1 MAAPKLKV
9 NAPAP
14 GARPKL
20 AVAAAPTSRPKLAT
34 GAAPT
39 KRPTLLG
46 AGGQAIKP
54 KEPTP
59 APTPEPE
66 VTPAVATPQPAPA
79 PEPVAAPAPEPTV
92 DTAAAEAAA
101 KAEAEAAAAAE
112 AAAKAEAEAAAAAE
126 AAAQAEYERQMEEY
140 NRQMEEYNR
149 QMAEYQAQQEAAAA
163 ETAPAPEP
171 DPTPEPT
178 PEPAPAAAAP
188 KPAALKPKAAAPKP
202 AALKPKAAAPK
213 PAALRPNATAAKPA
227 LAAAKPNAAAPKPAA
242 APAAASEPQYEA
254 TEEPAPAEAEDTM
267 SEEQL
272 SARDAYL
279 QQLQTIAEKKPFH
292 KTPLFYVAL
301 GSLVALGIGCFFYVS
316 SVNAERNARKAK
328 IDATNAILKRA
339 SEINKMQIET
349 MDDAKAKNYTV
360 VCSKEDAQCLL
371 NMVVDPFAKDEYGRP
386 AYGGAPKQ
394 TAQLACLLLALASEM
409 DPSIDNLIF
418 STLDKNAPR
427 MDSDIYNTL
436 IQRMAVSNN
445 KGINAKFRKLADS
458 VAAKPKWTK
467 KATILAHIWECMG
480 LRVTE
485 KDIPDI
491 INLLKGDD
499 LDSKLA
505 DALSL
510 CLQNIIMMEDDTAKK
525 AQLGDKVFEAIP
537 PKYLIKMQGALG
549 RACSPKA
556 LEHFRK
562 EAESPDKW
570 RDVEFFFANYYSDD
584 IVPYLVELK
593 AKGQEAVDA
602 AGDDKNKLRKAM
614 SNLNSAEHMLSSV
627 VGQNRDRKPE
637 DAQKLID
644 LIFDKLNVPD
654 DAPEEDLD
662 ASYKQKTQL
671 LNALAGMHDHPWVL
685 EQLDKLYNDPDAEIS
700 MKAGKAKERVKK
712 NAADDA
718 LMHSKY
724 KARDKQ

>member
-1 MAAPKLKV
+1 MAAPKLKI

-20 AVAAAPTSRPKLAT
+20 AVAAAPTNRPKLAT

-54 KEPTP
+54 K
-59 APTPEPE
+59 TPEPE
-66 VTPAVATPQPAPA
+66 IAPAVAA
-79 PEPVAAPAPEPTV
+79 PEPVAAPTPTPAPEPVV

-101 KAEAEAAAAAE
+101 KAEAEAAAKAAAE

-163 ETAPAPEP
+163 AEAAPEPEPSPEPAAAPAP
-171 DPTPEPT
+171 
-178 PEPAPAAAAP
+178 AAAAAP

-202 AALKPKAAAPK
+202 AVLKPKAAAPK
-213 PAALRPNATAAKPA
+213 PAALAAKPA
-227 LAAAKPNAAAPKPAA
+227 ALAAKPKAAAPKPAEAPKPAAA
-242 APAAASEPQYEA
+242 APAADTEPAYEA
-254 TEEPAPAEAEDTM
+254 TEEPAPEETENTM
-267 SEEQL
+267 TEEQL

-292 KTPLFYVAL
+292 KTPMFYVGL
-301 GSLVALGIGCFFYVS
+301 GSLVAMGIGCFFYVS

-328 IDATNAILKRA
+328 IEATNAILRRA
-339 SEINKMQIET
+339 HEINKMQIET

-360 VCSKEDAQCLL
+360 VCTKEDAQSLL
-371 NMVVDPFAKDEYGRP
+371 NMVVDPFAKDEDGRN

-409 DPSIDNLIF
+409 DPTIDNLIF

-427 MDSDIYNTL
+427 MDADLFRTL

-445 KGINAKFRKLADS
+445 KGINSKFRKLADS
-458 VAAKPKWTK
+458 VAAKPKWNK
-467 KATILAHIWECMG
+467 KSTVLSYIWESMG
-480 LRVTE
+480 LRVAE

-491 INLLKGDD
+491 INLLKSDD
-499 LDSKLA
+499 LDDQLA
-505 DALSL
+505 GALSL
-510 CLQNIIMMEDDTAKK
+510 CLQNIIMMEDNLDKK
-525 AQLGDKVFEAIP
+525 KELGDKIFATLPE
-537 PKYLIKMQGALG
+537 KHLFKMQGALG

-556 LEHFRK
+556 LEHFTK
-562 EAESPDKW
+562 LAENPDKW

-584 IVPYLVELK
+584 IIPFLLELK
-593 AKGQEAVDA
+593 KKGEEAVEA
-602 AGDDKNKLRKAM
+602 AGDDKAQLRKAKN
-614 SNLNSAEHMLSSV
+614 NLNSAEHMLGSV
-627 VGQNRDRKPE
+627 VGQNRDRTSEQAKE
-637 DAQKLID
+637 LLALV
-644 LIFDKLNVPD
+644 FDKLNVPA
-654 DAPEEDLD
+654 DAPEEEQD
-662 ASYKQKTQL
+662 ACYKQKTQL
-671 LNALAGMHDHPWVL
+671 LNALSGMHDHPWVM
-685 EQLDKLYNDPDAEIS
+685 EQLEILYNDSDPEIS

-718 LMHSKY
+718 LLHSKY
-724 KARDKQ
+724 KSRDKQ